1 MPKTIR
7 LTISISLAAVVIGAA
22 ALPSTSGASG
32 SPVATASKACSLKG
46 QYRHFPPASY
56 VTSLHVRHTTCA
68 RGKKVIRA
76 YHRCRA
82 NHGGA
87 NGQCPNRVFGFR
99 CKEGKRQRVPGVQ
112 YNATVHCSKGIRR
125 VTSTYTQNI

>member
-7 LTISISLAAVVIGAA
+7 LTISISLAVLAIGAA
-22 ALPSTSGASG
+22 ALPASSTGAA
-32 SPVATASKACSLKG
+32 PVATASKACSLKG

-87 NGQCPNRVFGFR
+87 NGQCPNRVFGYR
-99 CKEGKRQRVPGVQ
+99 CTEGKRQRVPGVQ
-112 YNATVHCSKGIRR
+112 YNATVSCHKGIRK

>member
-7 LTISISLAAVVIGAA
+7 LTISISLAAVAIAAA
-22 ALPSTSGASG
+22 ALPASG
-32 SPVATASKACSLKG
+32 TAAAPTATASKACSLKG

-68 RGKKVIRA
+68 KGKQVIRA

-82 NHGGA
+82 SHGGA

-112 YNATVHCSKGIRR
+112 YNATVVCNKGIRK

>member
-7 LTISISLAAVVIGAA
+7 LTISISLAVLAIGAA
-22 ALPSTSGASG
+22 ALPASSTGAT
-32 SPVATASKACSLKG
+32 PVATASKACSLKG

-68 RGKKVIRA
+68 KGKQVMRA

-99 CKEGKRQRVPGVQ
+99 CTEGKRQRVPGVQ
-112 YNATVHCSKGIRR
+112 YNATVSCHKGIRK